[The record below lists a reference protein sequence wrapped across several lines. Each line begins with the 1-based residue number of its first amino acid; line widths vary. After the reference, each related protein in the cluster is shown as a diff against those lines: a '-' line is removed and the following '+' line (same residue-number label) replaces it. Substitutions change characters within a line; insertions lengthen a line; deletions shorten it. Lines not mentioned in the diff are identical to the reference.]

1 MAFDALTHRGSSR
14 SIEHDTTGLGAMM
27 KPADWESDE
36 TLAWTKRDGMT
47 PPPRGMSPW
56 FLGAIAT
63 SMIGVWVGL
72 IATDA
77 LCPDHRLWVQT
88 LASVALVGSVAAIV
102 GLFTG
107 RSWAPLMALG
117 SALVGIAIGFIDSI
131 HDPTRG
137 ALISLAFTLV
147 GAVLVTAL
155 VPQLRL
161 ALWPR
166 RASRDMDVEPS
177 AIEVVTADHSKPT
190 VSCADDPT
198 SPVED
203 PATDDHGSPA
213 ASRVNSPE

>member
-1 MAFDALTHRGSSR
+1 MESAEWG
-14 SIEHDTTGLGAMM
+14 
-27 KPADWESDE
+27 SDE

-47 PPPRGMSPW
+47 PPPRGVSPW

-63 SMIGVWVGL
+63 SMIGVWIGL

-88 LASVALVGSVAAIV
+88 LATVALVGSVAAIV

-117 SALVGIAIGFIDSI
+117 SALVGIAIGFVDAV

-137 ALISLAFTLV
+137 ALISLAFTFV
-147 GAVLVTAL
+147 GAMLVIVW
-155 VPQLRL
+155 VPQLRS

-166 RASRDMDVEPS
+166 RAARDMHVETSKDVTTPTSNRSLVIDSRDV
-177 AIEVVTADHSKPT
+177 
-190 VSCADDPT
+190 
-198 SPVED
+198 
-203 PATDDHGSPA
+203 PANPA
-213 ASRVNSPE
+213 AVAQGPNGDGAPVVPRVNARE

>member
-1 MAFDALTHRGSSR
+1 MMESAQWGSN
-14 SIEHDTTGLGAMM
+14 
-27 KPADWESDE
+27 E

-56 FLGAIAT
+56 FLGAVAT
-63 SMIGVWVGL
+63 SMIGVWIGL

-88 LASVALVGSVAAIV
+88 LACVALVGSLAAIV

-117 SALVGIAIGFIDSI
+117 SALVGIAIGFIDAI

-137 ALISLAFTLV
+137 ALISLAFTFV
-147 GAVLVTAL
+147 GLMLVTVL

-166 RASRDMDVEPS
+166 RAVRDMHVEASTDIGIPTSNRSHDSDSRDVP
-177 AIEVVTADHSKPT
+177 ANVAPVVQALDG
-190 VSCADDPT
+190 DD
-198 SPVED
+198 SPVV
-203 PATDDHGSPA
+203 PRVI
-213 ASRVNSPE
+213 SRE

>member
-1 MAFDALTHRGSSR
+1 
-14 SIEHDTTGLGAMM
+14 MM
-27 KPADWESDE
+27 ESAEWGSDE

-47 PPPRGMSPW
+47 PPPRGVSPW
-56 FLGAIAT
+56 FLGAVAT
-63 SMIGVWVGL
+63 SMIGVWIGL

-102 GLFTG
+102 GLFAG

-117 SALVGIAIGFIDSI
+117 SALVGIAIGFVDAV

-147 GAVLVTAL
+147 GAMLVIVL
-155 VPQLRL
+155 VPQLRS

-166 RASRDMDVEPS
+166 RAARDMHVES
-177 AIEVVTADHSKPT
+177 SQDIDSRVVAAKHAPLVQGPDGNG
-190 VSCADDPT
+190 
-198 SPVED
+198 SPVV
-203 PATDDHGSPA
+203 PGVK
-213 ASRVNSPE
+213 SRE

>member
-1 MAFDALTHRGSSR
+1 MGSA
-14 SIEHDTTGLGAMM
+14 EWG
-27 KPADWESDE
+27 SDE

-47 PPPRGMSPW
+47 PPPRGVSPW
-56 FLGAIAT
+56 FLGAVAT
-63 SMIGVWVGL
+63 TMIGVWIGL

-102 GLFTG
+102 GLFAG

-117 SALVGIAIGFIDSI
+117 SALVGIAIGFVDAV

-147 GAVLVTAL
+147 GAMLVIVL
-155 VPQLRL
+155 VPQLRS

-166 RASRDMDVEPS
+166 RAARDMHVESSKDIGPAS
-177 AIEVVTADHSKPT
+177 SERSRGADSVGVQALDAPVVQGRDG
-190 VSCADDPT
+190 DG
-198 SPVED
+198 SPVV
-203 PATDDHGSPA
+203 P
-213 ASRVNSPE
+213 RVNSRE